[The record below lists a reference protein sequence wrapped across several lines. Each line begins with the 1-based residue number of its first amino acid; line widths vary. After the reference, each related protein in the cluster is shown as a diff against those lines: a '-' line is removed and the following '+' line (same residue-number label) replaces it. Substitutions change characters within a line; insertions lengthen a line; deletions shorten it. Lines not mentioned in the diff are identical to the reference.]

1 MNLGYKLNLL
11 GDCAKVAVPGNGLKI
26 DAVIISKVLISFKK
40 PCKLLIKLILINK
53 FIIKTIETIIG
64 I

>member
-40 PCKLLIKLILINK
+40 PCKLLIKLILIN
-53 FIIKTIETIIG
+53 
-64 I
+64 